1 MTTLPVPDT
10 ATDED
15 SGPITAEGLLRRRAT
30 QKPATIA
37 LTDPPNRRML
47 GLTPPRSYA
56 YGEADAAVDALAAFF
71 IDLGL
76 EPGDRIVVQ
85 LPNFIESPLT
95 LLGAWRAGL
104 TVAAVPML
112 WRAMESAR
120 VCDALKPKALIG
132 VSHLAEETPAEVL
145 RDVAATRLSVRFVL
159 GFGHDPP
166 DGVAFLDDVVATG
179 CLSGDKTE
187 ARAPSG
193 PALITFTARAGQPL
207 LPLFRHEDEILAQ
220 GAMAA
225 LALLLDRSDVILNAY
240 PFTGPVGFALGLAP
254 WLISGATLVQ
264 HHPFDYDI
272 FVQQILTSNAT
283 VTALPSAI
291 LAELGED
298 RVLRDPQCKLRRVGR
313 VWSPAELAD
322 RRAPLRHMTAERKL
336 EPSRVRSLSARRP
349 RQSIAAA
356 RACDGPRRTAAWAR
370 ASRRR
375 WRRRRVRRDASRRR
389 WPGAPDPWASG
400 AGRQGERAA
409 ARDENGFVPT
419 GLRGETIS
427 PDRLG
432 VLRDPELIYHGGFT
446 MAASELDG
454 LYQAFPGFLDAACFV
469 LPDPIVGDCI
479 FGAVAPSPN
488 APISLEA
495 LHRFLMERGVA
506 LYKFPDKL
514 LVVKDIPRDRQGRIL
529 REEILRQVQAASFT
543 APAILAKRFR
553 RSRVPASR
561 SSGVGQLA

>member
-1 MTTLPVPDT
+1 MTTLPVADT

-15 SGPITAEGLLRRRAT
+15 GGPITAEGLLRRRAA
-30 QKPATIA
+30 QKPDTIA

-47 GLTPPRSYA
+47 GFAPPRPYT

-71 IDLGL
+71 VDLGL
-76 EPGDRIVVQ
+76 EPGDRVVVQ

-112 WRAMESAR
+112 WRAMEIAR
-120 VCDALKPKALIG
+120 VCDALEPEALIG
-132 VSHLAEETPAEVL
+132 VSHFAEETPAEVL

-159 GFGHDPP
+159 GFGHDLP
-166 DGVAFLDDVVATG
+166 DGVASLDDVVATG
-179 CLSGDKTE
+179 RLSRDKTE

-207 LPLFRHEDEILAQ
+207 LPLFRREDEILAQ
-220 GAMAA
+220 GAMAV
-225 LALLLDRSDVILNAY
+225 LALSLDRSDVILNAY

-272 FVQQILTSNAT
+272 FVQQILTSNAI

-322 RRAPLRHMTAERKL
+322 RTAPLRHMTAE
-336 EPSRVRSLSARRP
+336 SLSRP
-349 RQSIAAA
+349 VFDLYPLGDLASLLLRPAPAAD
-356 RACDGPRRTAAWAR
+356 RAALPLGPVHLGEDGG
-370 ASRRR
+370 
-375 WRRRRVRRDASRRR
+375 
-389 WPGAPDPWASG
+389 GAVFAETRLAGDGQELLIRGPVVPEGKASG
-400 AGRQGERAA
+400 PA
-409 ARDENGFVPT
+409 ARDENGFVAT
-419 GLRGETIS
+419 GLRGETIG

-446 MAASELDG
+446 IAASELDG

-469 LPDPIVGDCI
+469 LPDPVVGDRI

-506 LYKFPDKL
+506 PYKFPDKL
-514 LVVKDIPRDRQGRIL
+514 LVVKDIPRDRSGRIV
-529 REEILRQVQAASFT
+529 REEILQQV
-543 APAILAKRFR
+543 
-553 RSRVPASR
+553 
-561 SSGVGQLA
+561 